1 MQNRSLKQNSLKGFT
16 LVELIVTVAIIG
28 ILSGIAIPA
37 YTKFSQKGYRSTAQQ
52 FMLEVSSKEAQYLL
66 DANGYTSTIGSGGLG
81 LTAPTNL
88 TDKYEF
94 TVAVSAGPPQSFT
107 VTATAKGGQSS
118 DGDLTL
124 DSSGNKSPS
133 SKW

>member
-1 MQNRSLKQNSLKGFT
+1 MIKNSIFRNKFKGFT

-37 YTKFSQKGYRSTAQQ
+37 YTKFSQKGHRSSAQQ
-52 FMLEVSSKEAQYLL
+52 FMLEVASKEAQYLL

-81 LTAPTNL
+81 LTSPSTL
-88 TDKYEF
+88 SDKYTF

-107 VTATAKGGQSS
+107 VTATAKGGQLS
-118 DGDLTL
+118 DGNLTL
-124 DSSGNKSPS
+124 DSSGNKSPTA
-133 SKW
+133 KW